1 MRKLQNEDGTTGPHW
16 SYDQATNLMRQKGYN
31 FEPVEFYA
39 ALNIMYS
46 DYCKVAKK
54 LNVNTVDFFASMAE
68 AFLDDKDA
76 VKDKMAAYYAHIAK

>member
-1 MRKLQNEDGTTGPHW
+1 MKVRELLPVIKDHFCICRYVG
-16 SYDQATNLMRQKGYN
+16 RKGYN

-54 LNVNTVDFFASMAE
+54 MNVNTVDFFASMAE
-68 AFLDDKDA
+68 AFLDDRDA
-76 VKDKMAAYYAHIAK
+76 VKDKLAAYYANVVN